1 MIEELSAYCIK
12 YPNLCIDI
20 WNFFHDDSVQSLY
33 YDIMIK
39 RIGEGLLSK
48 TAKTPLDFIST
59 HQYKNLTEELPLQP
73 NIVNAICKQ
82 LCAYNML
89 DTINIHG
96 INLFGSEGNFYWG
109 PKKDPFPYK
118 TAIQRYFNSRIG
130 GFKYIYE
137 FNKNVIYFPIH
148 VYNTERNQT
157 STGSCFL
164 CDKGIITAKHCLQNF
179 DYAQIP
185 GVDTALLKNTKI
197 YTNDDI
203 DLVLI
208 TIEDTS
214 LLHNGLWFG
223 NVDILDETLS
233 MGYPKHAGF
242 NNFLTA
248 TTGQVAAIETSYIY
262 KHTLMLLTG
271 KIKGGNSG
279 GPVFNKNGEV
289 VGIITET
296 PDPQGDYD
304 KFGYGVAIPS
314 EYVNE
319 LNSLYDKT
327 IKFVDD
333 INQFIC

>member
-20 WNFFHDDSVQSLY
+20 WNFFHDDSVKSIY
-33 YDIMIK
+33 HDIMIK
-39 RIGEGLLSK
+39 RIGDGLLSK
-48 TAKTPLDFIST
+48 TAKTPLDFINA
-59 HQYKNLTEELPLQP
+59 HQYKDLTEKYLLQP

-89 DTINIHG
+89 DSINIYG
-96 INLFGSEGNFYWG
+96 INVFGSGGSFYWG
-109 PKKDPFPYK
+109 AKENPLPHN
-118 TAIQRYFNSRIG
+118 TAIQRYFNSRVG

-137 FNKNVIYFPIH
+137 FNKNVIFPIH
-148 VYNTERNQT
+148 IYSTEKNRT
-157 STGSCFL
+157 STGTCFL
-164 CDKGIITAKHCLQNF
+164 CNKGIITAKHCLQHF

-185 GVDTALLKNTKI
+185 GIDTGLLNDAKI
-197 YTNDDI
+197 YTNNDI
-203 DLVLI
+203 DLVRI
-208 TIEDTS
+208 TIEDEA
-214 LLHNGLWFG
+214 LLQNGLWFEKA
-223 NVDILDETLS
+223 DILDDVLS

-262 KHTLMLLTG
+262 RHTLMLLTG

-289 VGIITET
+289 VGVITET
-296 PDPQGDYD
+296 PDSEGDYD

-319 LNSLYDKT
+319 LNTPYDET

-333 INQFIC
+333 INQFIY

>member
-20 WNFFHDDSVQSLY
+20 WNFFHDDSVQSVY
-33 YDIMIK
+33 HDIMIK
-39 RIGEGLLSK
+39 RIGDGLLSK
-48 TAKTPLDFIST
+48 TAKTPLDFINT
-59 HQYKNLTEELPLQP
+59 HQYKNLTEEYPLQP

-82 LCAYNML
+82 LCVYNML
-89 DTINIHG
+89 DSINIHG
-96 INLFGSEGNFYWG
+96 INLLGSEGNFYWG
-109 PKKDPFPYK
+109 AKKDPFPHN
-118 TAIQRYFNSRIG
+118 TAIQRYFNSRVG
-130 GFKYIYE
+130 GFKYIYS
-137 FNKNVIYFPIH
+137 FNKKVVFPLY
-148 VYNTERNQT
+148 VYDTKRDKQ
-157 STGSCFL
+157 STGTCFL

-179 DYAQIP
+179 NYAQIS
-185 GVDTALLKNTKI
+185 GIDTVLLNNAKI
-197 YTNDDI
+197 YTNNNI

-208 TIEDTS
+208 TIEDNS
-214 LLHNGLWFG
+214 LLQDGLWFG
-223 NVDILDETLS
+223 NADILDETLS
-233 MGYPKHAGF
+233 MGYPKHAGL

-248 TTGQVAAIETSYIY
+248 TTGQVAAIERSYIY
-262 KHTLMLLTG
+262 KHDLMLLTG

-319 LNSLYDKT
+319 LNTLYDKK